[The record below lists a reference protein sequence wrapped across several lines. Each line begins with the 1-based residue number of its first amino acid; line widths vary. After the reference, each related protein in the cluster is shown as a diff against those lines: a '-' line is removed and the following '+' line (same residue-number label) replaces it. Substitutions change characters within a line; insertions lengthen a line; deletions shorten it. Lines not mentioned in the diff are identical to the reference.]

1 MNTEFRSVDELK
13 MHVMPALKVRKR
25 ELKKQ
30 NIIMNEDEIWSYFA
44 KNYWCKAYNL
54 SLAQIVDNILNL
66 DIRIK

>member
-1 MNTEFRSVDELK
+1 MDTEFRSIDELK
-13 MHVMPALKVRKR
+13 NRVMPALKVRKR

-30 NIIMNEDEIWSYFA
+30 NIIMSEEEIWSYFA